1 MKKSIKENVKIAHNP
16 TTQKNCILLRI
27 LPEFLPKYIIL
38 QLTSGAF
45 LIFSAFYMI
54 LYFCM
59 PLKILF
65 QHIIAE
71 K

>member
-38 QLTSGAF
+38 QLTSGTF

-54 LYFCM
+54 L
-59 PLKILF
+59 
-65 QHIIAE
+65 
-71 K
+71 